1 MRGGS
6 SGSGTILK
14 VNDASSM
21 RLEYE
26 RLNNVRNVQAEI
38 VFKQPDVAEDAGFG
52 SLSEVG
58 CRFDNP
64 GIYVVA
70 GNSGVGK
77 SSFLIELAVHKA
89 THLAKTGDN
98 SGPVVFITYQ
108 ESLHYLYAKF
118 LACLAAKKCN
128 GNINYAPNLI
138 AVEKFL
144 LKKPIQD
151 EYTVSLEKAAEE
163 MDALQKSGFLALVD
177 GGNDARCIED
187 VIALLDSHPTP
198 SVLILDSY
206 HDLRL
211 KNREMS
217 WDERNKTIADN
228 LEQYSHKN
236 NITVVASCPVELATS
251 GQPEIDSIRDSEQY
265 VVDRASCVVSLYNH
279 GNDSGPS
286 TVSVKVLK
294 NRNHISGGSRKFL
307 FYGERCHFRIL
318 GEQNEQ

>member
-6 SGSGTILK
+6 NSSGTIFK

-21 RLEYE
+21 QLE
-26 RLNNVRNVQAEI
+26 NG
-38 VFKQPDVAEDAGFG
+38 AGLG

-58 CRFDNP
+58 CGFDNP

-70 GNSGVGK
+70 GNAGVGK
-77 SSFLIELAVHKA
+77 SSFLIELAVSRAK
-89 THLAKTGDN
+89 HLAKTGDN
-98 SGPVVFITYQ
+98 SRPVVFITYQ
-108 ESLHYLYAKF
+108 ESLQYLYAKF
-118 LACLAAKKCN
+118 LACLAAKECN
-128 GNINYAPNLI
+128 GNINFAPNLI
-138 AVEKFL
+138 SVDKFL
-144 LKKPIQD
+144 LKKPIPH
-151 EYTVSLEKAAEE
+151 EYTASLEKAAEE
-163 MDALQKSGFLALVD
+163 IDALQKSGFLALVD

-187 VIALLDSHPTP
+187 VIALLDSRPTP

-211 KNREMS
+211 KNREVS

-236 NITVVASCPVELATS
+236 NITVVASCPVESATS
-251 GQPEIDSIRDSEQY
+251 GQPEIDSIRDSERY
-265 VVDRASCVVSLYNH
+265 VVDRASCLVSLYNH
-279 GNDSGPS
+279 GSDNGPS

-307 FYGERCHFRIL
+307 FYGERCHFT
-318 GEQNEQ
+318 EA